1 VNGGWSCNDGEDDW
15 QGQDGYGMEAES
27 VVIGSSQSGWKADRC
42 LKERRCCDTTKKIK
56 YSLKH
61 VDVLADVEEDSW
73 KHVQGKHTVACGDTR
88 ECRQGIGCQ

>member
-42 LKERRCCDTTKKIK
+42 LKERRCCDTTKKNKNI
-56 YSLKH
+56 
-61 VDVLADVEEDSW
+61 
-73 KHVQGKHTVACGDTR
+73 HTSMLTCWLMSRKTHGSMYKGSTLLLVVTQESANKG
-88 ECRQGIGCQ
+88 